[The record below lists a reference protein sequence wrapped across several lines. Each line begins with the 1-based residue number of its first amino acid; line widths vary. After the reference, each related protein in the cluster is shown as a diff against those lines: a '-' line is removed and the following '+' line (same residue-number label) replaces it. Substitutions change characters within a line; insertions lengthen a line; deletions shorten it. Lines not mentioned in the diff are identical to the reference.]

1 MLVEYHTCGEVVK
14 TFIWLLTGCWL
25 LAVEVLATVVVL
37 MFDFGVEVDNVT
49 IWVCLGSDV
58 AVVVTTDTVEEP
70 KLLVAVVGTSLMYWT
85 YN

>member
-1 MLVEYHTCGEVVK
+1 M
-14 TFIWLLTGCWL
+14 

-58 AVVVTTDTVEEP
+58 AVVVVITDTVEEP